1 MSQHNNL
8 IYLDYAATTPVAKS
22 VAAKM
27 SEYLTVDGIFGNP
40 ASRSHGYGWQ
50 AEEAVETARQQVLKS
65 LMLIHAKS
73 SLPLVQQN
81 QTT

>member
-40 ASRSHGYGWQ
+40 ASRSHGYGWKQ
-50 AEEAVETARQQVLKS
+50 K
-65 LMLIHAKS
+65 K
-73 SLPLVQQN
+73 P
-81 QTT
+81 